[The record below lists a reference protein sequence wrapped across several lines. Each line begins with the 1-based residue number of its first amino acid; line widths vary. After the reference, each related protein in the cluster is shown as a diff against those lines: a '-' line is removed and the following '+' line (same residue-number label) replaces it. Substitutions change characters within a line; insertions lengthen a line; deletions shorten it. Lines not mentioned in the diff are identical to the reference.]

1 MLNRHT
7 KLALRQTQGK
17 DAVGLIT
24 IILECF
30 VKDSRRRMVSF
41 SSHQREHGFG
51 QIIVAGRRLMPAS
64 LLRECRTRTRQMRV
78 QLSRRQTA
86 MVRARRSFSAVG
98 ILRV

>member
-17 DAVGLIT
+17 NAVGLIN

-30 VKDSRRRMVSF
+30 VKDSRRRMVCF
-41 SSHQREHGFG
+41 SSHQREYGFG
-51 QIIVAGRRLMPAS
+51 QIIVAGRCLMPAS

-86 MVRARRSFSAVG
+86 MVAATQ
-98 ILRV
+98 